1 MEEIVSLNSRTVGL
15 VSPLWIIM
23 ELVTMGFLNSQRRE
37 VGASV
42 VIHLPGFR
50 SSPLDDR
57 IHTQQCLFPSI
68 ESGLLAYMEMST
80 RDKKKSPPPAPV
92 SCLGS

>member
-23 ELVTMGFLNSQRRE
+23 ELVTMGFLNSQWRE
-37 VGASV
+37 VSASV

-50 SSPLDDR
+50 SSRLDDR
-57 IHTQQCLFPSI
+57 IHTQQSLFPLS
-68 ESGLLAYMEMST
+68 
-80 RDKKKSPPPAPV
+80 
-92 SCLGS
+92 LGC